1 SAQAAGAGWIRLSL
15 GWRLINPSQ
24 GTFTYTAVDKLV
36 SGAHSRGMKVLGM
49 LADTP
54 NWASSDP
61 SCATTCSADASLYPP
76 ADYTNWTAFV
86 SNLATHYAQACHT
99 DPSLCV
105 EAYEVWN
112 EPGTG
117 VGHWKGTPAQYA
129 QLLSTAYDAIHAADS
144 QATVLNGG
152 LTSVGPNPSDWL
164 AQVMTDSRFPC

>member
-1 SAQAAGAGWIRLSL
+1 G
-15 GWRLINPSQ
+15 
-24 GTFTYTAVDKLV
+24 D
-36 SGAHSRGMKVLGM
+36 
-49 LADTP
+49 
-54 NWASSDP
+54 WA
-61 SCATTCSADASLYPP
+61 
-76 ADYTNWTAFV
+76 AFV
-86 SNLATHYAQACHT
+86 SNLATHYALACQS
-99 DPSLCV
+99 DPTLCV

-164 AQVMTDSRFPC
+164 AQVMTDSRFPCVDKIDIPAIHLRGPTAEVASKVVFWRREFDQY